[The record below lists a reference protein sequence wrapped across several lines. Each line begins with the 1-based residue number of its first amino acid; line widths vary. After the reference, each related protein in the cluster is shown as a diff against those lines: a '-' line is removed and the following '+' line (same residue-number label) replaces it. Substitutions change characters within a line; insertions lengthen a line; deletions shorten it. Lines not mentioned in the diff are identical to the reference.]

1 MSKHT
6 MNVNVLGVSWEV
18 EYDYFPGSRGS
29 SEYPGGPPIEPDDP
43 GEIEVIAITSEDD
56 LMELLGE
63 STIAAIQESVEDNH
77 SEVMASEAADYA
89 DYLNDCAR
97 DREYERKS
105 NKG

>member
-43 GEIEVIAITSEDD
+43 GEIDLCQVTTSE
-56 LMELLGE
+56 G
-63 STIAAIQESVEDNH
+63 VEDLLADYVL
-77 SEVMASEAADYA
+77 ERIKETIEERQGERMAEEAVEYA
-89 DYLNDCAR
+89 DYLYDSM
-97 DREYERKS
+97 REERSLKD
-105 NKG
+105 